1 MEDDFDLLSALEK
14 EHEDAASSG
23 VERVSH
29 NGLAS
34 IAHTARCIRLAE
46 QEIEQAKESLKEKE
60 AELRRLTDE
69 VMPSLFSELGLTSF
83 TLDDGSKLEVK
94 QTYSATPLAAN
105 RPKVYEWLR
114 DNGYGDLIK
123 NTVFCTF
130 GREEDDKARQFYQ
143 LAEEKGYVAESKTEV
158 HPSTLRAFVKERV
171 EAGDT
176 FPMELFGAWVG
187 QRATIK
193 KGSK

>member
-1 MEDDFDLLSALEK
+1 MEDKFDLLSALEK
-14 EHEDAASSG
+14 EHEDAAASG
-23 VERVSH
+23 VETVSQ

-34 IAHTARCIRLAE
+34 IAHTARLIRLAQQDVE
-46 QEIEQAKESLKEKE
+46 HAKESLKEKE

-83 TLDDGSKLEVK
+83 TLDDGSKLEVR
-94 QTYSATPLAAN
+94 QTYSATPLAEN

-114 DNGYGDLIK
+114 ENGYGDLIK

-130 GREEDDKARQFYQ
+130 GREEDDKARQFFE
-143 LAEEKGYVAESKTEV
+143 LAEEKGYVAEAKTEV
-158 HPSTLRAFVKERV
+158 HPSTLRAFVRERV
-171 EAGDT
+171 ESGDT
-176 FPMELFGAWVG
+176 FPMDLFGAWVG

-193 KGSK
+193 KG